1 MAKVHLTVT
10 VFSGKAERLPFEEGQ
25 IIYLKKDSGNAYDSE
40 AIIAHLPYI
49 GPVGFVAGS
58 PDTVIRGTMSAG
70 RVYDRFGQNAVVKVE
85 FITGKSLI
93 CRLLPDKKIKKYLN
107 MFESFEAELMAYDR
121 KISAEGGLAA
131 GGRLPGV
138 PGPEPIPITPLWEK

>member
-25 IIYLKKDSGNAYDSE
+25 IVYLKKDSGNAYDSE

-49 GPVGFVAGS
+49 GPIGVVAGS

-70 RVYDRFGQNAVVKVE
+70 RVYDRFGQNAVAKVE

-93 CRLLPDKKIKKYLN
+93 CRLLPEKKTKKYLD
-107 MFESFEAELMAYDR
+107 MFDSFEAELMAYDR
-121 KISAEGGLAA
+121 KMTAEGALAA
-131 GGRLPGV
+131 AGHLPGIAD
-138 PGPEPIPITPLWEK
+138 PEPIPITPLWQK

>member
-25 IIYLKKDSGNAYDSE
+25 IIYLRKDTGNAYDTE

-70 RVYDRFGQNAVVKVE
+70 RIYDRFGQNAVVKVE

-93 CRLLPDKKIKKYLN
+93 CRLLPEKKTKKYLD

-121 KISAEGGLAA
+121 KMTAEGVLADA
-131 GGRLPGV
+131 GRLPGITD
-138 PGPEPIPITPLWEK
+138 PEPIPITPLWQK